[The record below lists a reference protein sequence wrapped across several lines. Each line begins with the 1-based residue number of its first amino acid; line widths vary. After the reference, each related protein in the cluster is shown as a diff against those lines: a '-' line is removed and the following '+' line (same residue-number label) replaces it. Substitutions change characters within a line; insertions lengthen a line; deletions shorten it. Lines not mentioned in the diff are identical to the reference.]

1 MFIFSVLLTMLPVS
15 WTILPAR
22 KYLFIYFCSE
32 IFFNNSYITKM
43 YKKNSLRLSLTI
55 MGVLFVL
62 PSCSSN
68 ETGSEVIQVPDTP
81 TEPKKEILTEADPTI
96 FLDDDG
102 TYYLY
107 GTGSNSDFGF
117 YVYQSTDLNAW
128 QGPVGNSNGFCLT
141 GATSFGTTGFWA
153 PQVFK
158 KGDTYYMFYTANE
171 QIAVAKST
179 SPKGPFVQNDKQAI
193 ATPGK
198 AIDPFVFFDNDG
210 KAYLYH
216 VRLQDGNRIF
226 VAEMTDDLMG
236 IKEETAKECIHVTE
250 QWENTANASWGVT
263 EGPTVLHIGDTYY
276 MFYSANDFRNIDYAV
291 GVATSSSPYGPWQK
305 SSTSVINRANIGYY
319 GTGHGDIFKDA
330 KGVWNYVFH
339 THNSF
344 TEVSP
349 RKTAVVSLTHQGK
362 TFRVTDK
369 TFHFLTK

>member
-179 SPKGPFVQNDKQAI
+179 SPKGPFAQNDKQAI
-193 ATPGK
+193 ATLGK
-198 AIDPFVFFDNDG
+198 AIDPFVFFDDDG

-291 GVATSSSPYGPWQK
+291 GIATSSSPYGPWQK